1 MVTVA
6 PADFNTVS
14 PVDLIRRIAQGQG
27 EFLLFALTP
36 PRLATDRERAQEIAD
51 ATAARL
57 RPLGLDGLILYDI
70 DDEAERNPAERPF
83 PFMPTLDPA
92 DYLANHLETWPTPVI
107 VYRAV
112 GKYAPEDFAVL
123 AVGARSRAVDDGPRR
138 SSLERRES
146 SDVAR
151 RCSSAAA

>member
-57 RPLGLDGLILYDI
+57 RPLGL
-70 DDEAERNPAERPF
+70 F
-83 PFMPTLDPA
+83 
-92 DYLANHLETWPTPVI
+92 
-107 VYRAV
+107 
-112 GKYAPEDFAVL
+112 
-123 AVGARSRAVDDGPRR
+123 
-138 SSLERRES
+138 
-146 SDVAR
+146 
-151 RCSSAAA
+151 SAARGW